1 MQESEVLAELRAL
14 VGYLGEQYG
23 WWDSQFF
30 SGSAR
35 TFLEPIFP
43 RSLPLSQY
51 QGVTVAAA
59 QAHDERIGVGRIVH
73 LFRMPELHEQAAA
86 AVLRETAGV
95 EQVFAHLGSQEQAME
110 RLSALASPIEA
121 DEGPILVGEWEEDLG
136 RSLEAMAG
144 HYLAAMHEGRRAY
157 PYLRQAE

>member
-1 MQESEVLAELRAL
+1 MRESEVLAELRVL
-14 VGYLGEQYG
+14 VGYLGEEHG

-30 SGSAR
+30 SRSAR

-59 QAHDERIGVGRIVH
+59 RAHDERIGVGRIVH

-86 AVLRETAGV
+86 GVLRDAAGGD
-95 EQVFAHLGSQEQAME
+95 QVLAHLGSQEEAME
-110 RLSALASPIEA
+110 RLSALSSPVEPQ
-121 DEGPILVGEWEEDLG
+121 EGPVLIGGWEEDLG
-136 RSLEAMAG
+136 LSLGQIAG
-144 HYLAAMHEGRRAY
+144 HYAAAMREGRQAY
-157 PYLRQAE
+157 PYLRHEE